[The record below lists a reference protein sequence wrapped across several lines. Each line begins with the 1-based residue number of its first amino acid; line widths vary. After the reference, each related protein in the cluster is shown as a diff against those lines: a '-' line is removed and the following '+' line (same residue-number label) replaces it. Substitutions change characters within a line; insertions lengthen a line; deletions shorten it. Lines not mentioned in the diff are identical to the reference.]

1 MLICSKM
8 IHHGLTNQAIQLIG
22 SRASNNTLVRMS
34 MTSRRMRN
42 LLAPILIQRMFNRVK
57 TFRRVNTPGKRRA
70 IQRLTNM
77 GVGHRNVMG
86 PMRMINSLSEY
97 LTKLRRVPG
106 TTNMYRVPNNPR
118 VVYRLNRNGNLTT
131 TSSIGRAPI
140 RGVQSGHLRS
150 RISLKM

>member
-1 MLICSKM
+1 M

-22 SRASNNTLVRMS
+22 SSASNDTLVRMS

-70 IQRLTNM
+70 VQRLANM
-77 GVGHRNVMG
+77 GIGHRSVMG
-86 PMRMINSLSEY
+86 PMRKINSISEY
-97 LTKLRRVPG
+97 LTKFRRVSG
-106 TTNMYRVPNNPR
+106 TTNMYRVPNSPR
-118 VVYRLNRNGNLTT
+118 VVYRLNRNGTFST

-140 RGVQSGHLRS
+140 RGVQSGRRL
-150 RISLKM
+150 SLKM